1 MYSVLPVVY
10 YILMLIY
17 VFMKTLDQ
25 RVKYLESL
33 VYNENDKNSVIV
45 KLNNKWRIKGKK
57 TRYWDAEYN
66 TKKDAE
72 AALRA
77 YWANK
82 NEAKCYNRRKTLKLK
97 IEGFTSDIGKRLI
110 RNVQDFLIKIFGHT
124 LYFDHYTDKS
134 IDLFYKGN
142 EVAELVYDYKT
153 DEVIIIPN
161 DKNITPVA
169 FFDTS
174 EYEIKDYLSDL
185 VLGDVE
191 PEFA

>member
-10 YILMLIY
+10 YIFLLIC
-17 VFMKTLDQ
+17 VFMKTLEQ